1 MCGSPAACTSPSAR
15 SRRVG
20 ARYDYL
26 IPGNV
31 DYGTNA
37 AYLINPSFHPQR
49 STVMLDWTPSEFSRF
64 RLQFAQAKLREGI
77 TDNEFF
83 LQYILTLGAHG
94 AHKY

>member
-1 MCGSPAACTSPSAR
+1 
-15 SRRVG
+15 
-20 ARYDYL
+20 
-26 IPGNV
+26 
-31 DYGTNA
+31 
-37 AYLINPSFHPQR
+37 
-49 STVMLDWTPSEFSRF
+49 MLDWTPSEFSRF